1 MVEAGFSSYC
11 RVDVHQEFFANS
23 PDLAFGRVNKTASGF
38 VLKVVFVVFECD
50 KSLSFSHTFCPVGN
64 APKYIWKLCDNNQ
77 DFNIKWTIISR
88 ARPYNNISKRCDLC
102 LTEKLKINYYK
113 PRQNPKQKIRTD
125 FQVPP
130 RKQVLSSEQLT
141 QKQYSIK
148 FFSHLIV
155 IRTTLP
161 YFL

>member
-1 MVEAGFSSYC
+1 MLNREAKDYYC
-11 RVDVHQEFFANS
+11 
-23 PDLAFGRVNKTASGF
+23 
-38 VLKVVFVVFECD
+38 
-50 KSLSFSHTFCPVGN
+50 
-64 APKYIWKLCDNNQ
+64 
-77 DFNIKWTIISR
+77 
-88 ARPYNNISKRCDLC
+88 
-102 LTEKLKINYYK
+102 K